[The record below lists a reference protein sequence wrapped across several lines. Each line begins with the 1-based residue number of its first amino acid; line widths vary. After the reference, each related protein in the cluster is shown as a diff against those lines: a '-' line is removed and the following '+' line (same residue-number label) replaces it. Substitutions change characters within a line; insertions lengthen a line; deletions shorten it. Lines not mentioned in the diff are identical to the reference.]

1 MIRLAVQAT
10 VARVGGPG
18 VATQLYLGFGLDRAK
33 AGDFQHIHG
42 VAGRQQAANALAGA
56 GAAGGGQIGYALRAR
71 ARNARH
77 DKVAGLLRPAALRG
91 SLCQQHGIQVAVAD
105 SHMRHRVGAAQPID
119 LAFVRRAENAEDG
132 AVTVRRVAWQVRF
145 FQIEAFGGATAN
157 NPGADGLGHAIEPSG
172 TEIGPGS
179 KRLGRPRHRGQEPYT
194 VFGSNSFPV
203 SSKRSR
209 TSAAASPTGTL
220 R

>member
-71 ARNARH
+71 ARR
-77 DKVAGLLRPAALRG
+77 
-91 SLCQQHGIQVAVAD
+91 C
-105 SHMRHRVGAAQPID
+105 
-119 LAFVRRAENAEDG
+119 
-132 AVTVRRVAWQVRF
+132 RVAHHDHGVVQ
-145 FQIEAFGGATAN
+145 
-157 NPGADGLGHAIEPSG
+157 LGEGILQLN
-172 TEIGPGS
+172 
-179 KRLGRPRHRGQEPYT
+179 LG
-194 VFGSNSFPV
+194 
-203 SSKRSR
+203 
-209 TSAAASPTGTL
+209 
-220 R
+220 